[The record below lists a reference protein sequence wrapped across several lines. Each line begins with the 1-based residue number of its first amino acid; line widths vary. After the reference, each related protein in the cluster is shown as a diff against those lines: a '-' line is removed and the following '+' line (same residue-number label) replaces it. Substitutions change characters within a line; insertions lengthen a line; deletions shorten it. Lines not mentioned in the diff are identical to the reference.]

1 MFSNLLNQKCL
12 NSIQK
17 YPLPLNTG
25 KECIILEGFG
35 DKICKLIDEKLRPFL
50 DDGGV
55 LHEEEFVQDLDSD
68 AEEVVST
75 KKTSKKTFKYKSCQ
89 AANDDDEIATIEIES
104 ESCSSKYK
112 SSTFAFSTNQT
123 KKSTIS
129 SSSTS
134 KQADEPADKC
144 NRKNKKKYVPEIRSG
159 PYALLVALFN
169 NESNSQVN
177 IF

>member
-1 MFSNLLNQKCL
+1 M
-12 NSIQK
+12 
-17 YPLPLNTG
+17 NTG

-55 LHEEEFVQDLDSD
+55 LHQDEYVQELDSD
-68 AEEVVST
+68 SEQVVSN
-75 KKTSKKTFKYKSCQ
+75 KKTSKKTCKYKSSCQ
-89 AANDDDEIATIEIES
+89 VIDDDDEIATIEIES

-112 SSTFAFSTNQT
+112 TSTFAFSTNQT
-123 KKSTIS
+123 KKSTILS
-129 SSSTS
+129 SS
-134 KQADEPADKC
+134 KQADEATDKC

-169 NESNSQVN
+169 NESNPQVG
-177 IF
+177 IFLNNSIDW